1 MMFSKAWPAAVL
13 LFGVASAQD
22 KTYDYV
28 IVGGGTAG
36 SALATRLSLGLPDA
50 QILLLEAGPSA
61 LDELRI
67 NVPGLRGS
75 ILGTNFDWN
84 FTTVDQ
90 SGLGG
95 RQILVNRGKVL
106 GGSSAMNYLC
116 YDRASSPEYESWAE
130 MGSEGW
136 TWDVMIDAM
145 TKSENFTGSDKD
157 TRGRTGPIRNT
168 YNRVIYDVLNTWQP
182 AGSELGL
189 PINEE
194 GNMHGNPIGIMF
206 QGTNIN
212 NVDYSRSYS
221 ANSYLPLAGS
231 NLVVQT
237 SAQVVKVNLE
247 KACETEYVATG
258 VTLADGSVI
267 NATKEVILSA
277 GSVQSP
283 GLLELSGIGQ
293 TAVLEA
299 AGVAPLV
306 DLPGVGEN
314 YQDHIRT
321 SNVYRLKDGI
331 DSFDNLI
338 FDANGENATA
348 ELQKWIDGE
357 VSLYDYTSAAYGFLN
372 WGQVDSQAQADI
384 IALAETAVGAS
395 TSPIDKKKLEF
406 LKNDAVPD
414 YELIFEANHVG
425 AAGYPGSGK
434 FITVFS
440 TVMHALSRGNVH
452 IDPANPT
459 GKPIIDPKY
468 LSNEHDIKAAAEG
481 ARFARKIAET
491 GPISAMW
498 EAETEPGPDVQTDE
512 QFSEF
517 AVNTVNSF
525 YHPVGTCSL
534 LPRDDGGVVD
544 ADLKVYGTTNLRVV
558 DNSIIPIILSGHIQT
573 AAYGIAEVA
582 AAKIIAQSASVL

>member
-1 MMFSKAWPAAVL
+1 MSFLKTWPALVL
-13 LFGVASAQD
+13 LGAISCTSAQS
-22 KTYDYV
+22 YDYI

-75 ILGTNFDWN
+75 ILGTEYDWN
-84 FTTVDQ
+84 FTSVGQ
-90 SGLGG
+90 SVLGG
-95 RQILVNRGKVL
+95 RRIPVNRGKVL

-116 YDRASSPEYESWAE
+116 YDRAAAAEYEAWGE

-136 TWDVMIDAM
+136 SWDVMIEAM

-157 TRGRTGPIRNT
+157 PRGRSGPIRNT
-168 YNRVIYDVLNTWQP
+168 YNRVVYDVLNTWQP
-182 AGSELGL
+182 AGTELGL

-206 QGTNIN
+206 QGTNIDN
-212 NVDYSRSYS
+212 TDYSRSYS

-231 NLVVQT
+231 NLEVRT
-237 SAQVVKVNLE
+237 NAQVVKVNLN
-247 KACETEYVATG
+247 KTYGNDYTATG
-258 VTLADGSVI
+258 VTLADGTVV
-267 NATKEVILSA
+267 NAVKEVILSA
-277 GSVQSP
+277 GSIQSP

-293 TAVLEA
+293 TAVLKA
-299 AGVAPLV
+299 AGVEPLI

-321 SNVYRLKDGI
+321 SNVYRLKDEF
-331 DSFDNLI
+331 DSFDALI
-338 FDANGENATA
+338 FDSSGANATA

-357 VSLYDYTSAAYGFLN
+357 VSLYDYTTAAYGFLN
-372 WGQVDSQAQADI
+372 WGQIDQPAQAEI
-384 IALAETAVGAS
+384 IALAEAEFGNS
-395 TSPIDKKKLEF
+395 SNPIDKKKLDF
-406 LKNDAVPD
+406 LKDDSVPD
-414 YELIFEANHVG
+414 YELIFDANYVG

-434 FITVFS
+434 FITIFS
-440 TVMHALSRGNVH
+440 TVMHAFSRGNVH

-459 GKPIIDPKY
+459 GKPIIDPKF
-468 LSNEHDIKAAAEG
+468 LSNEHDIKAAVEG
-481 ARFARKIAET
+481 AKFARKIAEA
-491 GPISAMW
+491 GPLKAVW
-498 EAETEPGPDVQTDE
+498 EVETEPGPDVLTDD
-512 QFSEF
+512 QFREF
-517 AVNTVNSF
+517 AVNTVTSF

-534 LPRDDGGVVD
+534 LPKAEGGVVD
-544 ADLKVYGTTNLRVV
+544 ADLRVYGTQNLRVV
-558 DNSIIPIILSGHIQT
+558 DNSIVPIIVSGHIQT

-582 AAKIIAQSASVL
+582 AAKIIASAI

>member
-1 MMFSKAWPAAVL
+1 MPFLKTWPALVL
-13 LFGVASAQD
+13 LSALSCTSAQS
-22 KTYDYV
+22 YDYI

-50 QILLLEAGPSA
+50 HILLLEAGPSA

-75 ILGTNFDWN
+75 ILGTEYDWN
-84 FTTVDQ
+84 FTSVGQ
-90 SGLGG
+90 SALGG
-95 RQILVNRGKVL
+95 RQIPVNRGKVL

-116 YDRASSPEYESWAE
+116 YDRAAAAEYEAWGE

-136 TWDVMIDAM
+136 TWDVMIEAM

-157 TRGRTGPIRNT
+157 PRGRSGPIRNT
-168 YNRVIYDVLNTWQP
+168 YNRVVYDVLNTWQP
-182 AGSELGL
+182 AGTELGL

-206 QGTNIN
+206 QGTNIDN
-212 NVDYSRSYS
+212 TDYSRSYS

-231 NLVVQT
+231 NLEVRT
-237 SAQVVKVNLE
+237 NAQVVKVNLN
-247 KACETEYVATG
+247 KTYGNDYTATG
-258 VTLADGSVI
+258 VTLADGTVV
-267 NATKEVILSA
+267 NAVKEVILSA
-277 GSVQSP
+277 GSIQSP

-293 TAVLEA
+293 TAVLKA
-299 AGVAPLV
+299 AGVEPLI

-321 SNVYRLKDGI
+321 SNVYRLKDEF
-331 DSFDNLI
+331 DSFDALI
-338 FDANGENATA
+338 FDSSGANATA

-357 VSLYDYTSAAYGFLN
+357 VSLYDYTTAAYGFLN
-372 WGQVDSQAQADI
+372 WGQINQSAQAEI
-384 IALAETAVGAS
+384 IALAEAEFGNS

-406 LKNDAVPD
+406 LKDDSVPD
-414 YELIFEANHVG
+414 YELIFDANYVG

-434 FITVFS
+434 FITIFS

-459 GKPIIDPKY
+459 GKPIIDPKF
-468 LSNEHDIKAAAEG
+468 LSNEHDIKAAVEG
-481 ARFARKIAET
+481 AKFARKIAEAE
-491 GPISAMW
+491 PLKAVW
-498 EAETEPGPDVQTDE
+498 EVETEPGPDVLTDD
-512 QFSEF
+512 QFREF
-517 AVNTVNSF
+517 AVNTVTSF

-534 LPRDDGGVVD
+534 LPKAEGGVVD
-544 ADLKVYGTTNLRVV
+544 ADLRVYGTQNLRVV
-558 DNSIIPIILSGHIQT
+558 DNSIVPVIVSGHIQT
-573 AAYGIAEVA
+573 AAYGVAEVA
-582 AAKIIAQSASVL
+582 AAKIIASAI

>member
-1 MMFSKAWPAAVL
+1 MSFLKAWAVL
-13 LFGVASAQD
+13 VLLSAVSCTSAQS
-22 KTYDYV
+22 YDYI

-75 ILGTNFDWN
+75 ILGTEYDWN
-84 FTTVDQ
+84 FTSVDQ
-90 SGLGG
+90 SALGG
-95 RQILVNRGKVL
+95 RQIPVNRGKVL

-116 YDRASSPEYESWAE
+116 YDRAAAAEYEAWGE

-136 TWDVMIDAM
+136 SWDVMIEAM

-157 TRGRTGPIRNT
+157 PRGRSGPIRNT
-168 YNRVIYDVLNTWQP
+168 YNRVVYDVLNTWQP
-182 AGSELGL
+182 AGTELGL

-206 QGTNIN
+206 QGTNIEN
-212 NVDYSRSYS
+212 TDYSRSYS

-231 NLVVQT
+231 NLEVKT
-237 SAQVVKVNLE
+237 NAQVVKVNLN
-247 KACETEYVATG
+247 KTCDDDYAATG
-258 VTLADGSVI
+258 VTLADGTVF
-267 NATKEVILSA
+267 NAAKEVILSA
-277 GSVQSP
+277 GSIQSP

-293 TAVLEA
+293 AAVIEA
-299 AGVAPLV
+299 AGVDPLI

-321 SNVYRLKDGI
+321 SNVYRLKDEF
-331 DSFDNLI
+331 DSFDALI
-338 FDANGENATA
+338 FDSNGANATA

-357 VSLYDYTSAAYGFLN
+357 VSLYDYTTAAYGFLH
-372 WGQVDSQAQADI
+372 WGQIDSQAQAEI
-384 IALAETAVGAS
+384 IALAEAEFGNS
-395 TSPIDKKKLEF
+395 TNPIDKKKLEF
-406 LKNDAVPD
+406 LRDDSVPD
-414 YELIFEANHVG
+414 YELIFDANYVG

-434 FITVFS
+434 FITIFS

-459 GKPIIDPKY
+459 GKPIIDLKF
-468 LSNEHDIKAAAEG
+468 LSNEHDIKAAVEG
-481 ARFARKIAET
+481 AKFARKIAET
-491 GPISAMW
+491 GPLKAVW
-498 EAETEPGPDVQTDE
+498 DVETEPGPDVLTDDH
-512 QFSEF
+512 FREF
-517 AVNTVNSF
+517 AVKTVTSF

-534 LPRDDGGVVD
+534 LPKAEGGVVD
-544 ADLKVYGTTNLRVV
+544 ADLRVYGTQNLRVV
-558 DNSIIPIILSGHIQT
+558 DNSIVPIIVSGHIQT
-573 AAYGIAEVA
+573 AAYGVAEVA
-582 AAKIIAQSASVL
+582 ATKIIASAK

>member
-1 MMFSKAWPAAVL
+1 MMFSNAWPTAVL

-130 MGSEGW
+130 MGSGGW

-194 GNMHGNPIGIMF
+194 GNMNGNPIGIMF

-237 SAQVVKVNLE
+237 NAQVVKVNLE
-247 KACETEYVATG
+247 KASEIEYVATG

-283 GLLELSGIGQ
+283 SLLELSGIGQ

-299 AGVAPLV
+299 AGVTPLV

-481 ARFARKIAET
+481 AKFARKIAET

>member
-1 MMFSKAWPAAVL
+1 MMSLKTWSAL
-13 LFGVASAQD
+13 LLLSLASDVSA
-22 KTYDYV
+22 KSYDYI

-36 SALATRLSLGLPDA
+36 SALAARLSLGLPDA

-75 ILGTNFDWN
+75 ILGTNYDWN

-95 RQILVNRGKVL
+95 RQISVNRGKVL

-116 YDRASSPEYESWAE
+116 YDRAATAEYEAWGE

-136 TWDVMIDAM
+136 TWETMIDAM
-145 TKSENFTGSDKD
+145 TKSENFTGTDKD
-157 TRGRTGPIRNT
+157 TRGRSGPIRNI
-168 YNRVIYDVLNTWQP
+168 YNRVIYDVLNRWQP
-182 AGSELGL
+182 AGEELGL

-206 QGTNIN
+206 QGTNIDN
-212 NVDYSRSYS
+212 RDYKRSYS

-231 NLVVQT
+231 NLEVRT
-237 SAQVVKVNLE
+237 NTQVAKVNLE
-247 KACETEYVATG
+247 EKCDKGYTATG
-258 VTLADGSVI
+258 VTLSDGTVI
-267 NATKEVILSA
+267 DAVKEVILSA

-293 TAVLEA
+293 PAVIEA
-299 AGVAPLV
+299 AGVAPLI

-321 SNVYRLKDGI
+321 SNVYRLKEEF
-331 DSFDNLI
+331 DSFDALI
-338 FDANGENATA
+338 FDSGSENATA

-357 VSLYDYTSAAYGFLN
+357 LSLYEYTSAAYGFLN
-372 WGQVDSQAQADI
+372 WGQVDKEAQASI
-384 IALAETAVGAS
+384 IALAQAEFGNS
-395 TSPIDKKKLEF
+395 TNPIDKKKLEF
-406 LKNDAVPD
+406 LQDDSVPD
-414 YELIFEANHVG
+414 YELIYETNYVG

-434 FITVFS
+434 YITIFS
-440 TVMHALSRGNVH
+440 TVMHAFNRGNVH
-452 IDPANPT
+452 INPANPT
-459 GKPIIDPKY
+459 GAPVIDPGY
-468 LSNEHDIKAAAEG
+468 LNNEHDIKAAVEG
-481 ARFARKIAET
+481 AKFARKIAET
-491 GPISAMW
+491 GPLKAVW
-498 EAETEPGPDVQTDE
+498 EAETEPGPEVQTDE
-512 QFSEF
+512 EFHKF
-517 AVNTVNSF
+517 AVDTVASF

-534 LPRDDGGVVD
+534 LPEADGGVVN
-544 ADLKVYGTTNLRVV
+544 ADLLVYGTTNLRVV
-558 DNSIIPIILSGHIQT
+558 DNSIVPIILSGHIQT

-582 AAKIIAQSASVL
+582 AAKIIAGAF

>member
-1 MMFSKAWPAAVL
+1 M
-13 LFGVASAQD
+13 
-22 KTYDYV
+22 
-28 IVGGGTAG
+28 GGGTAG

-90 SGLGG
+90 RGLGG

-157 TRGRTGPIRNT
+157 PRGRTGPIRNT

-247 KACETEYVATG
+247 KASEMEYVATG

-299 AGVAPLV
+299 AGVTPLV

-372 WGQVDSQAQADI
+372 WGQVGSQAQTDI
-384 IALAETAVGAS
+384 IALAETAVGTS
-395 TSPIDKKKLEF
+395 NSPIDKKKLEF

-481 ARFARKIAET
+481 AKFARKIAET

-534 LPRDDGGVVD
+534 LPRGDGGVVD

>member
-1 MMFSKAWPAAVL
+1 MSLLKTWPALVL
-13 LFGVASAQD
+13 LGAISCTSAQS
-22 KTYDYV
+22 YDYI

-75 ILGTNFDWN
+75 ILGTEYDWN
-84 FTTVDQ
+84 FTSVGQ
-90 SGLGG
+90 SALGG
-95 RQILVNRGKVL
+95 RQIPVNRGKVL

-116 YDRASSPEYESWAE
+116 YDRAAAAEYEAWGE

-136 TWDVMIDAM
+136 SWDVMIEAM

-157 TRGRTGPIRNT
+157 PRGRSGPIRNT
-168 YNRVIYDVLNTWQP
+168 YNRVVYDVLNTWQP
-182 AGSELGL
+182 AGTELGL

-206 QGTNIN
+206 QGTNIDN
-212 NVDYSRSYS
+212 TDYSRSYS

-231 NLVVQT
+231 NLEVRT
-237 SAQVVKVNLE
+237 NAQVVKVNLN
-247 KACETEYVATG
+247 KTYGNDYTATG
-258 VTLADGSVI
+258 VTLADGTVV
-267 NATKEVILSA
+267 NAVKEVILSA
-277 GSVQSP
+277 GSIQSP

-293 TAVLEA
+293 TAVLKA
-299 AGVAPLV
+299 AGVEPLI

-321 SNVYRLKDGI
+321 SNVYRLKDEF
-331 DSFDNLI
+331 DSFDALI
-338 FDANGENATA
+338 FDSSGANATA

-357 VSLYDYTSAAYGFLN
+357 VSLYDYTTAAYGFLN
-372 WGQVDSQAQADI
+372 WGQIDQPAQAEI
-384 IALAETAVGAS
+384 IALAEAEFGNS
-395 TSPIDKKKLEF
+395 SNPIDKKKLEF
-406 LKNDAVPD
+406 LKDDSVPD
-414 YELIFEANHVG
+414 YELIFDANYVG

-434 FITVFS
+434 FITIFS
-440 TVMHALSRGNVH
+440 TVMHAFSRGNVH

-459 GKPIIDPKY
+459 GKPIIDPEF
-468 LSNEHDIKAAAEG
+468 LSNEHDIKAAVEG
-481 ARFARKIAET
+481 AKFARKIAEA
-491 GPISAMW
+491 GPLKAVW
-498 EAETEPGPDVQTDE
+498 EVETEPGPDVLTDD
-512 QFSEF
+512 QFREF
-517 AVNTVNSF
+517 AVNTVTSF

-534 LPRDDGGVVD
+534 LPKAEGGVVD
-544 ADLKVYGTTNLRVV
+544 ADLRVYGTQNLRVV
-558 DNSIIPIILSGHIQT
+558 DNSIVPIIVSGHIQT

-582 AAKIIAQSASVL
+582 AAKIIASAI

>member
-1 MMFSKAWPAAVL
+1 MMFFKALPGL
-13 LFGVASAQD
+13 LFVGAVSAASD

-36 SALATRLSLGLPDA
+36 SALATRLSLGLPNA

-75 ILGTNFDWN
+75 ILGTNYDWN

-95 RQILVNRGKVL
+95 RQIAVNRGKVL

-136 TWDVMIDAM
+136 TWNTMIEAM
-145 TKSENFTGSDKD
+145 TQSENFTGSDND
-157 TRGRTGPIRNT
+157 PRGRSGPIRNT

-206 QGTNIN
+206 QGTNIDN
-212 NVDYSRSYS
+212 TDYSRSYS

-237 SAQVVKVNLE
+237 NSQVVKVNLE
-247 KACETEYVATG
+247 KAGENDFSATG
-258 VTLADGSVI
+258 VTLSDGSVI
-267 NATKEVILSA
+267 NAAKEVILSA
-277 GSVQSP
+277 GSIQSP
-283 GLLELSGIGQ
+283 GILELSGIGQ
-293 TAVLEA
+293 AAVIEA
-299 AGVAPLV
+299 AGVTPV
-306 DLPGVGEN
+306 IDLPGVGEN

-338 FDANGENATA
+338 FDAGGENATA

-372 WGQVDSQAQADI
+372 WGQVDTQAQADL
-384 IALAETAVGAS
+384 IALAEAAVGSS
-395 TSPIDKKKLEF
+395 TNPIDQKKLEF

-434 FITVFS
+434 FITIFS

-452 IDPANPT
+452 IDRANPT
-459 GKPIIDPKY
+459 GKPIVDPKY
-468 LSNEHDIKAAAEG
+468 LSNEHDVKAAIEG
-481 ARFARKIAET
+481 SKFARKIAEA
-491 GPISAMW
+491 GPIKAMW

-512 QFSEF
+512 QFREF

-544 ADLKVYGTTNLRVV
+544 ADLKVYGTKNLRVV
-558 DNSIIPIILSGHIQT
+558 DNSIVPIIISGHIQT

-582 AAKIIAQSASVL
+582 AAKIISEAA

>member
-1 MMFSKAWPAAVL
+1 MMFYKAWPAAVL
-13 LFGVASAQD
+13 LFGVTSAQD

-157 TRGRTGPIRNT
+157 TRGRIGPIRNT

-189 PINEE
+189 PINAE

-247 KACETEYVATG
+247 KVYETEYVATG
-258 VTLADGSVI
+258 VTLGDGSVI

-434 FITVFS
+434 FITIFS

-452 IDPANPT
+452 IDPTNPT

-468 LSNEHDIKAAAEG
+468 LNNEHDIKAAAEG
-481 ARFARKIAET
+481 AKFARKIAET

-582 AAKIIAQSASVL
+582 AAKIIAQSTSAV

>member
-1 MMFSKAWPAAVL
+1 MVSFKSLPAFVL
-13 LFGVASAQD
+13 LGVASAAGDQS
-22 KTYDYV
+22 YDYV

-36 SALATRLSLGLPDA
+36 SALAARLSLGLPDA

-61 LDELRI
+61 LDDLRI

-75 ILGTNFDWN
+75 ILGSTLDWN

-95 RQILVNRGKVL
+95 RQIGVNRGKVL

-116 YDRASSPEYESWAE
+116 YDRASSPEYEAWSE

-136 TWDVMIDAM
+136 TWDVMIEAM

-157 TRGRTGPIRNT
+157 PRGRSGPIRNT
-168 YNRVIYDVLNTWQP
+168 YNRVLFDVLHSWEP
-182 AGSELGL
+182 AATELGL
-189 PINEE
+189 PLNAE
-194 GNMHGNPIGIMF
+194 GNMHGNPIGLMI
-206 QGTNIN
+206 QGTNIDN
-212 NVDYSRSYS
+212 RDYSRSYS

-231 NLVVQT
+231 NLVVQPNT
-237 SAQVVKVNLE
+237 QVAKVNL
-247 KACETEYVATG
+247 KKTCETQYAATG
-258 VTLADGSVI
+258 VTLADGTVI
-267 NATKEVILSA
+267 TATKEVILSA
-277 GSVQSP
+277 GSIQSP

-293 TAVLEA
+293 PEVIKA
-299 AGVAPLV
+299 AGVEPLI

-321 SNVYRLKDGI
+321 SNVYRLKEGF
-331 DSFDNLI
+331 DSFDHLI
-338 FDANGENATA
+338 FEAGGENATA

-372 WGQVDSQAQADI
+372 WGQVDSQAQADL
-384 IALAETAVGAS
+384 IALAEAAVANS
-395 TSPIDKKKLEF
+395 TSPIDKKKIEF

-434 FITVFS
+434 FITIFS

-468 LSNEHDIKAAAEG
+468 FSNEHDIKAAIEG
-481 ARFARKIAET
+481 SKFARKIAES
-491 GPISAMW
+491 GPIKAFW

-512 QFSEF
+512 QFRDF
-517 AVNTVNSF
+517 TVNTLNSF

-534 LPRDDGGVVD
+534 LPREDGGVVD
-544 ADLKVYGTTNLRVV
+544 ADLKVYGTHNLRVV
-558 DNSIIPIILSGHIQT
+558 DNSIIPVILSGHIQT

-582 AAKIIAQSASVL
+582 AAKIIAKAA